1 MTSNLLN
8 IQKNKKAIE
17 RIISSVQET
26 ETFQQ
31 AFVHSSFR
39 NEIDDDK
46 LADYETLEFLG
57 DSILDMRVCLY
68 IYRAY
73 PSFSEG
79 QMSKLKQFMVQE
91 NTLAEL
97 SKEIGLFNFLKLGA
111 GEEKNK
117 GVEKKSILADIFE
130 SFIAALYLEKGAQ
143 VVKKFLDLTLFAW
156 IKGRED
162 EIWDYKTQL
171 QEFCQSQNNRLFYQ
185 VIKWKSQTK
194 NQQFII
200 EVYDSLK
207 QIRARGQGK
216 SKKVAEQ
223 EAARQAL
230 EQLGK
235 L

>member
-143 VVKKFLDLTLFAW
+143 VVKKFLDLTLFA
-156 IKGRED
+156 
-162 EIWDYKTQL
+162 
-171 QEFCQSQNNRLFYQ
+171 
-185 VIKWKSQTK
+185 
-194 NQQFII
+194 
-200 EVYDSLK
+200 
-207 QIRARGQGK
+207 
-216 SKKVAEQ
+216 
-223 EAARQAL
+223 
-230 EQLGK
+230 
-235 L
+235 